1 MTEEANKLQKLVA
14 IATDL
19 GVSSEIRTQ
28 AITQLGRIS
37 TQASLVA
44 LLDMVAIETLTW
56 EERMLAIKQ
65 AEKILKSGR

>member
-44 LLDMVAIETLTW
+44 LLDMVANETLTW